1 MAKKLSFKEKILGK
15 VVNTALQKVYEY
27 LVWCDEE
34 NIQPNLES
42 YEDFLQC
49 VNDYMKEG
57 K

>member
-1 MAKKLSFKEKILGK
+1 MSKKLSFKERILGK
-15 VVNTALQKVYEY
+15 VVDTALQKVYDY

-34 NIQPNLES
+34 HIQPNLES
-42 YEDFLQC
+42 YEDFVQC